1 MTPALKVLGL
11 SKQTGLLW
19 LTAVTF
25 RLTYGAA
32 FIVEETKEGN
42 LSKDEL
48 ERLQVSIGINHS
60 VIEDPLLFLSLG
72 LGIFWM
78 CVPRLAAAII
88 TVQVLIIV
96 NRLLSLPGFSK
107 FFIWNNR

>member
-1 MTPALKVLGL
+1 
-11 SKQTGLLW
+11 
-19 LTAVTF
+19 
-25 RLTYGAA
+25 
-32 FIVEETKEGN
+32 
-42 LSKDEL
+42 
-48 ERLQVSIGINHS
+48 
-60 VIEDPLLFLSLG
+60 LLFLSLG